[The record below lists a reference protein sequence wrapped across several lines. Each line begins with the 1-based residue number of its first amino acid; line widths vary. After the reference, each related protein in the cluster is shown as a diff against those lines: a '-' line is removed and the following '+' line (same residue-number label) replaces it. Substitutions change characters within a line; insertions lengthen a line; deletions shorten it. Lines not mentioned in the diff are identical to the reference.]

1 MSREIY
7 IGMNALRFSEH
18 KGPGILFQ
26 KDEVAE
32 VRGMPGA
39 TPDDLNILQAG
50 TEFDAAEE
58 FMPWLRLL
66 IKKDLSISISQ
77 YPSIYFVYKETLF
90 KCFHLKHQLLA
101 FEPFLKDIQL
111 LLDLPELYHAFP
123 VGFYHSNAVFIT
135 NPEPAAPFSVPLVK
149 DIFYLLFG
157 KLFHPG
163 IPKKQNNRK
172 RILFFT
178 HSPLYNDRL
187 MKAAYDRI
195 GKEPSLDLFVIHCPV
210 DVGGERKDERGLFAK
225 NHIGFYDYTSF
236 KSYPDHDV
244 RPLARAL
251 SGGKHPIPYT
261 ASLPLIYAS
270 AVNQSWTK
278 NIIKAF
284 DPDLVFTTSLGETGR
299 YMADA
304 ARSLGIPS
312 AYLEYTLFTDDAYWM
327 EHGVCFDH
335 KLCIGEESIN
345 IWKRRKDP
353 SKNHHLLG
361 YLRPISVAPLPT
373 ANFLL
378 PTIFFASTWGGTNAG
393 FIIEKQKLVR
403 ELIHETKARGY
414 RLILKK
420 HPSETDDTLDKLAAG
435 QEHVTLV
442 GKDEH
447 ERLIP
452 LMAASHV
459 ICCQNSSIGLEALA
473 LEKPFV
479 YLSRGHN
486 RLQKY
491 SVLERIG
498 YAKSF
503 SDVRDFLD
511 SLPEMQEVPVRDIK
525 KKVLFEPEEGVP
537 ERFIHFLTRFAK

>member
-1 MSREIY
+1 
-7 IGMNALRFSEH
+7 MNALRFREH
-18 KGPGILFQ
+18 AGPRILFQ

-32 VRGMPGA
+32 VRGIPGA

-90 KCFHLKHQLLA
+90 KCFHLKHKLLA
-101 FEPFLKDIQL
+101 FEPFLKEKQL

-123 VGFYHSNAVFIT
+123 AGFYHLDAAFSIT
-135 NPEPAAPFSVPLVK
+135 TDPAPPFSIPVAK
-149 DIFYLLFG
+149 DLFYFLFG
-157 KLFHPG
+157 KLFHPR
-163 IPKKQNNRK
+163 IPKKKTNRK
-172 RILFFT
+172 RVLFFT

-195 GKEPSLDLFVIHCPV
+195 GKEPGLEFFVIHCPV
-210 DVGGERKDERGLFAK
+210 DVGGERKDERGLFAE
-225 NHIGFYDYTSF
+225 NHVGFYDYTSF

-244 RPLARAL
+244 RPIAKDLA
-251 SGGKHPIPYT
+251 GGKYPIPYT
-261 ASLPLIYAS
+261 ASLPFLYAS
-270 AVNQSWTK
+270 AVNRSWTL
-278 NIIKAF
+278 NILKAF
-284 DPDLVFTTSLGETGR
+284 DPDLVLTTSLGETGR

-345 IWKRRKDP
+345 IWKRRNDP

-361 YLRPISVAPLPT
+361 YLREMRTQEVRT
-373 ANFLL
+373 ARE
-378 PTIFFASTWGGTNAG
+378 IFFASTWGGTNTG
-393 FIIEKQKLVR
+393 FITEKQKLVR
-403 ELIHETKARGY
+403 ELIYETKARGY

-452 LMAASHV
+452 LMAASEV

-479 YLSRGHN
+479 YLSQGNN

-491 SVLERIG
+491 SVLDKIG

-503 SDVRDFLD
+503 STVSDFLN
-511 SLPEMQEVPVRDIK
+511 SLPEMQNFPVRDFK
-525 KKVLFEPEEGVP
+525 KKIIFDPEEGVT
-537 ERFIHFLTRFAK
+537 ERFFHFLKQFAR